1 VPVVDG
7 VVDEPAP
14 VLDVDGVVD
23 VPEPEGAPIEPAP
36 MVESVPVVPVVVP
49 GVLLPVPDMPV
60 PDVPVLSG
68 VVVPMLDVS
77 VVAGEPEFVVAFSGD
92 FAGSLSPPHA
102 IAPAT
107 RATLRTT

>member
-1 VPVVDG
+1 MAFVASIDPPGVPSLPPGSDHFLTGVAGFFAPVPVAAG
-7 VVDEPAP
+7 FAVV
-14 VLDVDGVVD
+14 
-23 VPEPEGAPIEPAP
+23 
-36 MVESVPVVPVVVP
+36 SVPVP
-49 GVLLPVPDMPV
+49 GVD
-60 PDVPVLSG
+60 G